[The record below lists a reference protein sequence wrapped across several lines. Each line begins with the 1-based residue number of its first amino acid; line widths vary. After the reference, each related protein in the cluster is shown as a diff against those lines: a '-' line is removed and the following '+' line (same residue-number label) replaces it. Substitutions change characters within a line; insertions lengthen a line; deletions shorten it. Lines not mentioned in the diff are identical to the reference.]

1 MIPAG
6 VQTWIMPSG
15 GGAGRADAIAG
26 SIACCTSAKIA
37 SHVASRRSMS
47 IAVVICTRSSLCC
60 HRPAGHDANQSGRFM
75 QLCW

>member
-26 SIACCTSAKIA
+26 SIACSTSEKIA

-47 IAVVICTRSSLCC
+47 IALVISTEASLSC
-60 HRPAGHDANQSGRFM
+60 HRPAGHDANQSGEFM